1 MVKMIMRRSA
11 FGLLAA
17 LIGCR
22 AYESS
27 PVDWTAECETW
38 LKAGELK
45 FASLDDVARVAVVG
59 NMELNRLRLK
69 RATSEKAA
77 RATGWWDDPEAD
89 VDLLRVVNPTD
100 NPIAGGVSLALTI
113 PLSGVKGLERKTAE
127 AYSAADAADIIAAER
142 ETAGAA
148 RSAAV
153 RFLSAGETVR
163 TLRAFESDPRI
174 VSAWAAA
181 KRLAEVGELSKTE
194 TASARLRQH
203 QRLHR
208 LREAENEA
216 ADAERTLR
224 QLLGVAPSVK
234 LNFERAD
241 LQTAGLNAGSA
252 SLRSDGA
259 LAVAEEPR
267 NSLVALSPLDYVRHP
282 RVQAALCRLEGGEAA
297 LETEIRRQ
305 YPDLKI
311 GPAYSREE
319 GLDRLGLVA
328 GVTLPLWNRNR
339 KGIAEAEG
347 TRDEAKQEA
356 VRIWREIVLAAA
368 AARRTLERLR
378 THPAPPAHDVADADG
393 LFDAGEISPLD
404 YLVIREELLDGELAE
419 ITWRRAL
426 RLAEENLKGLVG
438 F

>member
-1 MVKMIMRRSA
+1 MFKVILRSGV
-11 FGLLAA
+11 FGLLGV
-17 LIGCR
+17 LVGCR
-22 AYESS
+22 TYEPS

-38 LKAGELK
+38 LKEGELR
-45 FASLDDVARVAVVG
+45 FASLDDVGRVAVVG
-59 NMELNRLRLK
+59 NMELNRLRLR
-69 RATSEKAA
+69 RASSEKAA
-77 RATGWWDDPEAD
+77 RATGWWDDPEVD

-100 NPIAGGVSLALTI
+100 NPIAGGVSLSLTL

-142 ETAGAA
+142 ETAVAA

-153 RFLSAGETVR
+153 RLLSAGEVVR
-163 TLRAFESDPRI
+163 ILRAFDAEPR
-174 VSAWAAA
+174 VASALSAA
-181 KRLAEVGELSKTE
+181 KRLSEVGELSKTE
-194 TASARLRQH
+194 AASARLRQH

-208 LREAENEA
+208 LRETEKEA
-216 ADAERTLR
+216 DDAERTLR
-224 QLLGVAPSVK
+224 QLLGVAPDVK
-234 LNFERAD
+234 LTFDHPAFCN
-241 LQTAGLNAGSA
+241 
-252 SLRSDGA
+252 DGA

-267 NSLVALSPLDYVRHP
+267 TSPLTSSPLDYLRHP

-347 TRDEAKQEA
+347 ARDEAKQEA
-356 VRIWREIVLAAA
+356 VRIWREIVLEAA
-368 AARRTLERLR
+368 AARRTLERLKAHPTPP
-378 THPAPPAHDVADADG
+378 THAIGDADA
-393 LFDAGEISPLD
+393 LFDAGEITPLD
-404 YLVIREELLDGELAE
+404 YLAVREEMLDGALAE
-419 ITWRRAL
+419 IAWRRDL
-426 RLAEENLKGLVG
+426 RIAEEKFKKYEMKEL
-438 F
+438 

>member
-1 MVKMIMRRSA
+1 MIKMILRRGA

-17 LIGCR
+17 LAGCR
-22 AYESS
+22 AYEPS
-27 PVDWTAECETW
+27 PVDWTGAVETW
-38 LKAGELK
+38 LKTGELK
-45 FASLDDVARVAVVG
+45 FASLDDVGRVAVVG
-59 NMELNRLRLK
+59 NMGLNRLRL
-69 RATSEKAA
+69 RQASSEKAA

-100 NPIAGGVSLALTI
+100 NPIAGGVSLSLTI

-127 AYSAADAADIIAAER
+127 AYSAADAADIIVAER
-142 ETAGAA
+142 ETIVAA

-163 TLRAFESDPRI
+163 TLRAFDSDPRI

-181 KRLAEVGELSKTE
+181 KRLSEVGELSKTDA
-194 TASARLRQH
+194 ASARMRQH

-208 LREAENEA
+208 LRDVENEA
-216 ADAERTLR
+216 DAAEQTLR
-224 QLLGVAPSVK
+224 QLLGVAPDVK
-234 LNFERAD
+234 LTFARTD
-241 LQTAGLNAGSA
+241 LRT
-252 SLRSDGA
+252 SDSVVSNI
-259 LAVAEEPR
+259 LEKVT
-267 NSLVALSPLDYVRHP
+267 PLDYVRHP

-319 GLDRLGLVA
+319 GLDRLGIVA
-328 GVTLPLWNRNR
+328 SVTLPLWNRNR

-356 VRIWREIVLAAA
+356 IRIWREVVQEAA

-378 THPAPPAHDVADADG
+378 NHPAMSVHDIGDADA
-393 LFDAGEISPLD
+393 LFDAGEITPLD
-404 YLVIREELLDGELAE
+404 YLVVREALLDGELAE
-419 ITWRRAL
+419 IAWRRDL
-426 RLAEENLKGLVG
+426 RLAEENLGKYKMEEP
-438 F
+438 

>member
-1 MVKMIMRRSA
+1 MFKVILRGGA

-17 LIGCR
+17 FAGCR

-38 LKAGELK
+38 LKKGELK

-59 NMELNRLRLK
+59 NRQLNLLRLQ
-69 RATSEKAA
+69 RASSEKAA
-77 RATGWWDDPEAD
+77 RATGWWDDPEVD
-89 VDLLRVVNPTD
+89 VDLLRVVNPTE
-100 NPIAGGVSLALTI
+100 NPVAGGVSLSLTL

-142 ETAGAA
+142 ETVVAA

-153 RFLSAGETVR
+153 RLLSAGETVR
-163 TLRAFESDPRI
+163 TLRAFDAEPR
-174 VSAWAAA
+174 VASALSAA
-181 KRLAEVGELSKTE
+181 KRLSEVGELSKTE
-194 TASARLRQH
+194 AASARLRQH

-208 LREAENEA
+208 LREAEREA
-216 ADAERTLR
+216 DDAERTLR
-224 QLLGVAPSVK
+224 QLLGVAPDVK
-234 LNFERAD
+234 LTFKR
-241 LQTAGLNAGSA
+241 TGLWT
-252 SLRSDGA
+252 SDI
-259 LAVAEEPR
+259 VVSNMTEKMT
-267 NSLVALSPLDYVRHP
+267 PLDYVRHP
-282 RVQAALCRLEGGEAA
+282 KVHAALCRLEGGEAA

-339 KGIAEAEG
+339 KGIAQAEG
-347 TRDEAKQEA
+347 ARDEARQEA
-356 VRIWREIVLAAA
+356 VRIWREVVLEAAA
-368 AARRTLERLR
+368 AWRTLERLKNHSALPTR
-378 THPAPPAHDVADADG
+378 DLSAADA
-393 LFDAGEISPLD
+393 LFDAGEITPLD
-404 YLVIREELLDGELAE
+404 YLAVREELLDGELAE
-419 ITWRRAL
+419 ITWRRDL
-426 RLAEENLKGLVG
+426 RLAEENLKGLVA

>member
-1 MVKMIMRRSA
+1 MIKWIMRSSA

-17 LIGCR
+17 LVGCR
-22 AYESS
+22 AYEPS
-27 PVDWTAECETW
+27 PVDWTAEGEAW
-38 LKAGELK
+38 LKSGELT
-45 FASLDDVARVAVVG
+45 FASLDDVGRVAVVG
-59 NMELNRLRLK
+59 NMELNKLRLK

-89 VDLLRVVNPTD
+89 VDLLRIVNPTD
-100 NPIAGGVSLALTI
+100 NPIVGGVSLSLTV

-142 ETAGAA
+142 ETAVAA

-163 TLRAFESDPRI
+163 TLRAFESEPRI
-174 VSAWAAA
+174 VSAWSAV
-181 KRLAEVGELSKTE
+181 KRLSEVGELSKTDA
-194 TASARLRQH
+194 ASARLRQH

-216 ADAERTLR
+216 DDAERTLR
-224 QLLGVAPSVK
+224 KLLGVAPDVK
-234 LNFERAD
+234 LTFDRA
-241 LQTAGLNAGSA
+241 AFRN
-252 SLRSDGA
+252 DGA

-267 NSLVALSPLDYVRHP
+267 KSRMTSSPLDYVRHP

-319 GLDRLGLVA
+319 GLDRLGIVA
-328 GVTLPLWNRNR
+328 GITLPLWNRNR

-347 TRDEAKQEA
+347 ARDEAKQEA
-356 VRIWREIVLAAA
+356 IRVWREIVLEAA
-368 AARRTLERLR
+368 AARRTLERLKVHPSPP
-378 THPAPPAHDVADADG
+378 THAIADADA
-393 LFDAGEISPLD
+393 LFDAGEITPLD
-404 YLVIREELLDGELAE
+404 YLVVREELLDGELAE
-419 ITWRRAL
+419 IAWRRDV
-426 RLAEENLKGLVG
+426 RLAEENLRGLVE

>member
-1 MVKMIMRRSA
+1 MFKMILRSGA

-17 LIGCR
+17 FVGCR

-27 PVDWTAECETW
+27 PVDWAAECETW
-38 LKAGELK
+38 LKKGELK

-59 NMELNRLRLK
+59 NRQLNQLRLK
-69 RATSEKAA
+69 RASSEKAA
-77 RATGWWDDPEAD
+77 RATGWWDDPEVD
-89 VDLLRVVNPTD
+89 VDLLRVVNPTE
-100 NPIAGGVSLALTI
+100 NPVAGGVSLSLTL

-142 ETAGAA
+142 ETAIAA

-181 KRLAEVGELSKTE
+181 KRLSEVGELSKTD

-216 ADAERTLR
+216 DDAERTLR
-224 QLLGVAPSVK
+224 QLIGVAPDVK
-234 LNFERAD
+234 LTFER
-241 LQTAGLNAGSA
+241 TGLWT
-252 SLRSDGA
+252 SDIVVSNMTEKMT
-259 LAVAEEPR
+259 L
-267 NSLVALSPLDYVRHP
+267 LDYVRHP

-319 GLDRLGLVA
+319 GLDRLGIVA

-347 TRDEAKQEA
+347 ARDEAKQDA
-356 VRIWREIVLAAA
+356 IRIWREIVLEAAA
-368 AARRTLERLR
+368 AQRTLERLKA
-378 THPAPPAHDVADADG
+378 HPAPSAQGLGDADK

-404 YLVIREELLDGELAE
+404 YLVIREELLDS
-419 ITWRRAL
+419 RRGVVHL
-426 RLAEENLKGLVG
+426 LNDL
-438 F
+438 